1 MVCHVTRKTQKVN
14 YQKSNGKI
22 LQEELQSGDSQYT
35 NEKQMEPSDSIQL
48 QHTWKNLWEQILC
61 EQFKVPGLHTAVRQ
75 TQSAEQTPQ
84 LGLTSNPSQ
93 ERLLGDTCAFNKAAI
108 TYSNAPG

>member
-22 LQEELQSGDSQYT
+22 LKEELQSGDSQYT
-35 NEKQMEPSDSIQL
+35 NEKQMETSDSIQL
-48 QHTWKNLWEQILC
+48 QHTWKNLWEQILF

-84 LGLTSNPSQ
+84 LGLTGNPS
-93 ERLLGDTCAFNKAAI
+93 
-108 TYSNAPG
+108 